1 MKYTMLY
8 MCAYTE
14 VFFTASYKINNN
26 DKSINTNGALVLA
39 KCCYLHR
46 KKNMN
51 RCVPTSHLRFCCS
64 TQEDL
69 QVAVS
74 QGGRL
79 LDCIKE
85 PIHAD
90 PDYNMTCD
98 EVENLATVQR

>member
-1 MKYTMLY
+1 MIKVLTQ
-8 MCAYTE
+8 TE
-14 VFFTASYKINNN
+14 LWYWQSVGICIGK
-26 DKSINTNGALVLA
+26 
-39 KCCYLHR
+39 KCESVRPYFS
-46 KKNMN
+46 
-51 RCVPTSHLRFCCS
+51 PTILLFNS
-64 TQEDL
+64 QEDL

>member
-1 MKYTMLY
+1 MIKVLTQ
-8 MCAYTE
+8 TE
-14 VFFTASYKINNN
+14 LWYWQSV
-26 DKSINTNGALVLA
+26 GMELVRP
-39 KCCYLHR
+39 YFS
-46 KKNMN
+46 
-51 RCVPTSHLRFCCS
+51 PTILLFNS
-64 TQEDL
+64 QEDL